1 MVARVL
7 EKEAKELYL
16 DVLPR
21 ATSKAFLKLSQDA
34 DWLKTGGWYLAG
46 GTALALQVR
55 HRASVDLDF
64 FSKKRMF
71 DTADM
76 EDNLSRAG
84 SWQTTLQKS
93 GTLYGTFLGAKAS
106 FIAYPFFLPSKEKL
120 HYGAVTLLTPD
131 DIAVMK
137 IIAISQ
143 RGRKRDFVDLYWYGN
158 NYGDLEAVFYRVLKQ
173 YPQKHNMTHILK
185 SLTYFDDAESDP
197 MPNLNFA
204 ASWQEIKAYFR
215 REAPRLAR
223 KLLGLD

>member
-7 EKEAKELYL
+7 EEEMQKLHL

-34 DWLKTGGWYLAG
+34 DWLKVGSWYLAG
-46 GTALALQVR
+46 GTALALQMG

-64 FSKKRMF
+64 FSKKKTF
-71 DTADM
+71 ATADM
-76 EDNLSRAG
+76 EDNLSRIG
-84 SWQTTLQKS
+84 SWQTTLRKS
-93 GTLYGTFLGAKAS
+93 GTLYGKFLGAKAS
-106 FIAYPFFLPSKEKL
+106 FIAYPFFLPSKNRL
-120 HYGAVTLLTPD
+120 RYGNITLLRPD

-137 IIAISQ
+137 IIAVSQ

-158 NYGDLEAVFYRVLKQ
+158 NCGDLEATFYRMLKQ
-173 YPQKHNMTHILK
+173 YPQKHNIAHILK

-197 MPNLNFA
+197 MPNINFA
-204 ASWQEIKAYFR
+204 ASWQGIKAYFR

-223 KLLGLD
+223 KLLELD